1 MPILAMS
8 AGTVTSVW
16 GSAFIRLPNGS
27 LKPVQVGDKVRGGEH
42 IITDDDG
49 IVEISPAKGH
59 PAVLLKAEAAPE
71 SVNKAIAGIEG
82 QNPEDV
88 PAAGIT
94 GGADGGLQPGLRVD
108 RIAEAV
114 GPQSFVF
121 STAQATPSIPVN
133 QAVDPRQLA
142 TTSSTTTAEPLAK
155 ASIGSDVIVT
165 NEGAGSATFTVTLD
179 KASTQA
185 VTVSYATQPGTAVA
199 GADFVA
205 KSGTVT
211 FQPGETSKTIS
222 VDIVND
228 DRYEG
233 AETFTVRLSAPVNA
247 SLGTDVGT
255 AVIRDDGKGSVPAG
269 VTPDDDRPHAI
280 ATTGQTQTAE
290 GGSLDFHFK
299 LSHDS
304 TTDTPLTIKLTGSG
318 DHPAVIGTDT
328 GAITISLGDGP
339 ALPATADANG
349 NISFTVP
356 AFTPPGT
363 DIVVHIATTADE
375 IYQGPRDLQLSVATP
390 YDDVHTTATMTGT
403 ITDDAS
409 KPYMLVLNGEPAV
422 EGDPVGFNVVL
433 THPSAMPVTV
443 KLALAD
449 GVDDPNTPENE
460 SATVGVDTST
470 QLEYQLADGSWAPLP
485 ATGEL
490 TFAAGQTQLHVRVAT
505 IDDTQ
510 PESTEYIKL
519 QATVVSGDTVN
530 LTHANQTAIIDND
543 LPPVDA
549 VHASVSATDTN
560 LMIVLDTSGS
570 MNADSGING
579 LTRLQA
585 AVQSIENLLDRYDQ
599 IGDVAVRLVTF
610 STQAG
615 TLGDTWLSVKDAKA
629 LLAAMDQTGDGGTFY
644 NRALA
649 ALESAYDTTD
659 GRLDN
664 AQNVAYFLS
673 DGVPTVPIEGQ
684 TVPRE
689 GRLSDAQL
697 EQWLH
702 FVDDH
707 AIKSYAIGMGG
718 DVSKTYL
725 DGIAYDGQAGAD
737 TDGVVV
743 SDFNQLNGV
752 LSGTTNDFV
761 QGNLSAGGA
770 LGQAGSAYDHVASIT
785 VDGVTHAY
793 DAAHPL
799 LTLHTNLGGQFT
811 LDMSTGEYSYA
822 APAQLPDGAATET
835 ITFSLINA
843 DLQTSTSTVDISID
857 HAHVIVGTPAGET
870 LTGTTTSDL
879 LMGRAGDDVI
889 HGGEGNDQV
898 FGNAGNDELHGDAG
912 DDLIVGGQGND
923 VLYGGSGSD
932 VFAWHFSDRGSSGAP
947 ADRAVDTVKDFDAHA
962 PSAGGDV
969 LDLRDLLQGENT
981 VGGTGNLDHFLH
993 FDTSGGNTVIQIA
1006 PTGDMDPTVAGSGT
1020 QSQLIVLESV
1030 NLRLDLGL
1038 SSVATD
1044 QQIIAKLLQQ
1054 GNLLVDHA

>member
-59 PAVLLKAEAAPE
+59 PAVLLKAEVAPE
-71 SVNKAIAGIEG
+71 SVNKAIAGIES

-88 PAAGIT
+88 PAAGTT

-108 RIAEAV
+108 RVAEAV
-114 GPQSFVF
+114 GSQSYEFAN
-121 STAQATPSIPVN
+121 AQAAPTTPVN
-133 QAVDPRQLA
+133 QAVDPRLLA
-142 TTSSTTTAEPLAK
+142 TPEPLSR
-155 ASIGSDVIVT
+155 ASIGDINV
-165 NEGAGSATFTVTLD
+165 NEGTGAATFTITLD
-179 KASTQA
+179 KASTQP
-185 VTVSYATQPGTAVA
+185 VTVAYATQPGTAVPA
-199 GADFVA
+199 GDYTA
-205 KSGTVT
+205 KTGSVT
-211 FQPGETSKTIS
+211 FLPGETSKTIS
-222 VDIVND
+222 VPIVND
-228 DRYEG
+228 DIYEG
-233 AETFTVRLSAPVNA
+233 AETFTVRLSATANA
-247 SLGTDVGT
+247 SLGKDVGT
-255 AVIRDDGKGSVPAG
+255 AIIHDDGTGSVPAG
-269 VTPDDDRPHAI
+269 VTPDDDRPHVVAI
-280 ATTGQTQTAE
+280 TNQVQVRE
-290 GGSLDFHFK
+290 GNALDFHFK
-299 LSHDS
+299 LSHES
-304 TTDTPLTIKLTGSG
+304 TTDTPLTIKLSGAG
-318 DHPAVIGTDT
+318 DHPAVLGSDT
-328 GAITISLGDGP
+328 GEVRISLDGGQTFLDP
-339 ALPATADANG
+339 LEVDANG
-349 NISFTVP
+349 NVSYVVS
-356 AFTPPGT
+356 ALSAVN
-363 DIVVHIATTADE
+363 DIVLRVATVADDVYE
-375 IYQGPRDLQLSVATP
+375 GLRGLHVDAATP
-390 YDDVHTTATMTGT
+390 YDAVPVSMSGA
-403 ITDDAS
+403 IDDR
-409 KPYMLVLNGEPAV
+409 PYLLVLNGEPAI
-422 EGDPVGFNVVL
+422 EGEPVGFNVVL
-433 THPSAMPVTV
+433 THALPSPVTV

-549 VHASVSATDTN
+549 VHASVSAMDTN

-610 STQAG
+610 STEAG

-664 AQNVAYFLS
+664 AQNVSYFLS
-673 DGVPTVPIEGQ
+673 DGVPTVPIDGQ